1 MNRESRL
8 NRTLDQSILNNILF
22 NIRLIKIHIYSDR
35 LISRLTIF
43 IDSVD
48 IDGNIF
54 DDDTDDKKI
63 LTQYEID
70 KLQIMFFNENCKITD
85 CGICLDEFQLNDKL
99 LCLKCKH
106 IFHYSCVHKWLTNG
120 SNRCPSCR
128 VEQN

>member
-1 MNRESRL
+1 MNNRS
-8 NRTLDQSILNNILF
+8 RTLDQSILDNIIF
-22 NIRLIKIHIYSDR
+22 NITLIKTYIYSDR

-43 IDSVD
+43 IDSID

-54 DDDTDDKKI
+54 DDEIDDKKI
-63 LTQYEID
+63 LTQDEID
-70 KLQIMFFNENCKITD
+70 KLQIIFFNENCKTTD

-120 SNRCPSCR
+120 SNLCPSCR